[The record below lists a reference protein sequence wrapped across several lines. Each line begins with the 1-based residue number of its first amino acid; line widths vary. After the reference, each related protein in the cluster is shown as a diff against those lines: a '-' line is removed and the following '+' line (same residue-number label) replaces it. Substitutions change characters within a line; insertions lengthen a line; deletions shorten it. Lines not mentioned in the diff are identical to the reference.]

1 MARSIQ
7 LVDHAKAKG
16 TAANRSAIEV
26 AGRVADDTGMGVA
39 PLGRSRDAVQ
49 PAQGAGRI
57 QLVHPAGAGAAVG
70 SGPVEVARRV
80 ADYTCDGIRSLRR
93 VGLEI
98 VEHDFSRRLRLRCSN
113 GG

>member
-39 PLGRSRDAVQ
+39 PIGRSRERVQ
-49 PAQGAGRI
+49 HAQVAGRI
-57 QLVHPAGAGAAVG
+57 QLVHTAGAGAAVG

-80 ADYTCDGIRSLRR
+80 AEAKLSPQLLDRL
-93 VGLEI
+93 V
-98 VEHDFSRRLRLRCSN
+98 DFSWRIAAQLPPEE
-113 GG
+113 G